1 MLIWPTSQNWTL
13 HRMNAS
19 ADTLRATAP
28 TSALFTILAGGA
40 IAGTL
45 DIAFAFTFA
54 GMHGASPLRVLQF
67 IASGLL
73 GKDSFG
79 DGWWSGALGGVCHY
93 SILTV
98 ATALYLLASRR
109 LAALAQRPFICG
121 PLFGVAIYLVMNFI
135 IVPLSR
141 VPPHS
146 HTLEGVVSDL
156 ASHLFFVGLP
166 ITLLVHR
173 HWLAQGA
180 IE

>member
-1 MLIWPTSQNWTL
+1 
-13 HRMNAS
+13 MNAT
-19 ADTLRATAP
+19 ANTLRTTLP

-79 DGWWSGALGGVCHY
+79 DGWWSGALGAVCHY
-93 SILTV
+93 TILTV
-98 ATALYLLASRR
+98 ATALYLVSSRR
-109 LAALAQRPFICG
+109 FSALARYPFICG
-121 PLFGVAIYLVMNFI
+121 PLYGVAIYMVMNFI
-135 IVPLSR
+135 VVPLSAVQSR
-141 VPPHS
+141 G
-146 HTLEGVVSDL
+146 HTLEGVIGDM

-166 ITLLVHR
+166 IALLVRRYGLAHG
-173 HWLAQGA
+173 WLARSA
-180 IE
+180 SA

>member
-1 MLIWPTSQNWTL
+1 
-13 HRMNAS
+13 MNAT
-19 ADTLRATAP
+19 ANTLRTALP

-79 DGWWSGALGGVCHY
+79 DGWWSGALGAVCHY
-93 SILTV
+93 TILTV
-98 ATALYLLASRR
+98 ATSLYLVTSRR
-109 LAALAQRPFICG
+109 FSALARHPFICG
-121 PLFGVAIYLVMNFI
+121 PLYGVTIYLVMNFI
-135 IVPLSR
+135 IVPLSAVQSR
-141 VPPHS
+141 G
-146 HTLEGVVSDL
+146 HTLEGVIGDM

-166 ITLLVHR
+166 IALLVRR
-173 HWLAQGA
+173 HWLARGA
-180 IE
+180 SA

>member
-1 MLIWPTSQNWTL
+1 
-13 HRMNAS
+13 MNAS
-19 ADTLRATAP
+19 VNTLRTPLP

-73 GKDSFG
+73 GTDSFNRG
-79 DGWWSGALGGVCHY
+79 SASATLGAVCHY

-109 LAALAQRPFICG
+109 LAALARHPFICG

-141 VPPHS
+141 VPSHN
-146 HTLEGVVSDL
+146 HTLAGVVSDM

-166 ITLLVHR
+166 IALLVRR
-173 HWLAQGA
+173 HWLVQRTA
-180 IE
+180 E